1 MTCKNY
7 RLGYLPTVA
16 GPEPNDDTPVQVEV
30 WVVAVSSRW
39 DEYRGAVVM
48 ETMLAKLTAVEQ
60 ALAQAQTILEVK
72 TIRD

>member
-1 MTCKNY
+1 
-7 RLGYLPTVA
+7 
-16 GPEPNDDTPVQVEV
+16 
-30 WVVAVSSRW
+30 
-39 DEYRGAVVM
+39 M